1 MAFVGFWIQS
11 FVLGLLMGAVAFRF
25 MIFFVLFN
33 LKYLK
38 FYLSLNL
45 NKIIPLV
52 LLFLQFCFQLNL
64 ILHLFLN
71 LHFFMIF
78 FRNLISFFHHLVIK
92 FVFFLLNLHPF
103 FTFTFQQA
111 TQLLMLLSLLKL
123 LNHLLTFSI
132 FYSICFLLFFKIFDY
147 PQSPLNNYHFL

>member
-71 LHFFMIF
+71 LRFFMIS

-132 FYSICFLLFFKIFDY
+132 FYSIFLLLFFKIFDY
-147 PQSPLNNYHFL
+147 PQSPLNHYHFL